1 MGGNLTGR
9 LLGIGS
15 VYYLQIG
22 GQISM
27 IQLSQDEE
35 LTSIIQAL
43 FHLCMVM
50 HNMKFTFLHKQIFVS
65 VQVKIPFLGILALIL
80 ISLKISFCL
89 GYNHYFLF
97 NLYMSFFFYFI
108 VPFCIITPL
117 VFSPHERCYDFS
129 SVSLKQE
136 NLNDCLNDFF

>member
-9 LLGIGS
+9 LFGIGS

-65 VQVKIPFLGILALIL
+65 VQVKCPSFGNFGVVFNFTQNKFLPEI
-80 ISLKISFCL
+80 
-89 GYNHYFLF
+89 
-97 NLYMSFFFYFI
+97 
-108 VPFCIITPL
+108 
-117 VFSPHERCYDFS
+117 
-129 SVSLKQE
+129 
-136 NLNDCLNDFF
+136 